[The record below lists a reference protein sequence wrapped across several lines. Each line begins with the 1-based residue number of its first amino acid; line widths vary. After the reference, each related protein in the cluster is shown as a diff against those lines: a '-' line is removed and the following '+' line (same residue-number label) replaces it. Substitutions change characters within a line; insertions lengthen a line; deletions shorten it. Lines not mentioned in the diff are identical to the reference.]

1 MGSLWLSRTFVN
13 IVYKVLYHDEYSK
26 EFYCIQNYRM
36 PSDTDDVQEEQ
47 YNDVPFEPKIEE
59 VD

>member
-1 MGSLWLSRTFVN
+1 MTR
-13 IVYKVLYHDEYSK
+13 VYSEAAPSDQK
-26 EFYCIQNYRM
+26 I

>member
-1 MGSLWLSRTFVN
+1 
-13 IVYKVLYHDEYSK
+13 
-26 EFYCIQNYRM
+26 M